1 MTQQPLER
9 PTSSQ
14 LPRSARPRR
23 RGMILLLV
31 LVVIAVLS
39 LSAFTFT
46 ELMLV
51 EREAVRL
58 SQRQAQAE
66 ALAASGAEMARL
78 FLAWDEPSQFE
89 AGGRYDN
96 FDRFSNVL
104 VIDDVQAR
112 DRGRFT
118 LLAPAIADGYYGG
131 VRYGLEDE
139 STRLN
144 LNALLML
151 DDYAKNA
158 AGAENGGREI
168 LMGLPGMT
176 EDIADSILDWIDSD
190 DEPREFGAEIDY
202 YASLDPPYAPKNGPL
217 DTVEE
222 LLLIR
227 DVSPWL
233 LFGGDANRN
242 GQVDASEPDA
252 SEYTGVDDSDGSMS
266 RGWAAYLTLH
276 SIESNLQL
284 DGQPKIYVNQGDLE
298 ALYDELIEVLDE
310 QWATFIVALRRYGPS
325 PSGDPM
331 LGAAEGAETDYSVD
345 DLDLSQSG
353 DYKLTT
359 ILDLIGTRVE
369 IKKEAEEDSGGGSG
383 GDSGGESGG
392 DSGRESEETIGGS
405 SGKGEETGKGEEAE
419 EPKIFQSPFSDTAGE
434 YVNYLPILMEYLSAT
449 ESERLPARINI
460 NQAPRTILAGI
471 PGMTDEIVE
480 QVVSQRQPDPAYSE
494 TYQQQETW
502 ILCDGIVTLEQMKA
516 LMPFVTAGGNVFRAQ
531 VVGYFDAEGPAARI
545 EVILDATTSP
555 AQVVFWRD
563 LTHLGRGYSSETLG
577 VEAPDW

>member
-1 MTQQPLER
+1 
-9 PTSSQ
+9 
-14 LPRSARPRR
+14 
-23 RGMILLLV
+23 MILLLV
-31 LVVIAVLS
+31 LVVVAVLS
-39 LSAFTFT
+39 LSAFTFS

-58 SQRQAQAE
+58 SRRQAQAR
-66 ALAASGAEMARL
+66 ALAESGVEMARL
-78 FLAWDEPSQFE
+78 FLAWDEPSQYE
-89 AGGRYDN
+89 SGGRYDN
-96 FDRFSNVL
+96 FDRFRNVL

-118 LLAPAIADGYYGG
+118 LVAPMVTDGYYGG

-151 DDYAKNA
+151 EEYAKNV
-158 AGAENGGREI
+158 AGTENAGREI

-176 EDIADSILDWIDSD
+176 EDVADSILDWIDSD
-190 DEPREFGAEIDY
+190 DEAREFGAEFDY
-202 YASLDPPYAPKNGPL
+202 YTSLDPAYAPKNGPL

-222 LLLIR
+222 LLLVR

-242 GQVDASEPDA
+242 GQVDSSEPDA
-252 SEYTGVDDSDGSMS
+252 SEYTGGDDSDGSMS

-276 SIESNLQL
+276 SIESNLQF
-284 DGQPKIYVNQGDLE
+284 DGQAKIYVNQDDLE

-325 PSGDPM
+325 SSGEPAPGEPDV
-331 LGAAEGAETDYSVD
+331 AETSYSVD
-345 DLDLSQSG
+345 DLDLSQPG
-353 DYKLTT
+353 EYELTT

-369 IKKEAEEDSGGGSG
+369 IKKETQEDSGGGSG
-383 GDSGGESGG
+383 EATAGEGAKGGGETKAKEAE
-392 DSGRESEETIGGS
+392 ES
-405 SGKGEETGKGEEAE
+405 EEAE
-419 EPKIFQSPFSDTAGE
+419 EAKILQSPFLDTAGE
-434 YVNYLPILMEYLSAT
+434 FVNYLPTLMETLSAT

-460 NQAPRTILAGI
+460 CQAPRTILAGI
-471 PGMTDEIVE
+471 PGMSDEIVE
-480 QVVSQRQPDPAYSE
+480 QIVTQRQSDPTYAE

-502 ILCDGIVTLEQMKA
+502 ILCDGIVTLDQMKT
-516 LMPFVTAGGNVFRAQ
+516 LMPFVTGGGSVFRTQ
-531 VVGYFDAEGPAARI
+531 VVGYFDEEGPAARI

-563 LTHLGRGYSSETLG
+563 LTHLGRGYSLETLG
-577 VEAPDW
+577 VEAAD

>member
-1 MTQQPLER
+1 
-9 PTSSQ
+9 
-14 LPRSARPRR
+14 
-23 RGMILLLV
+23 
-31 LVVIAVLS
+31 
-39 LSAFTFT
+39 
-46 ELMLV
+46 
-51 EREAVRL
+51 VRL
-58 SQRQAQAE
+58 SRRQAQAE
-66 ALAASGAEMARL
+66 ALAASGVEMARL

-158 AGAENGGREI
+158 TGTENGGREI

-298 ALYDELIEVLDE
+298 ALYDELVEILDE

-325 PSGDPM
+325 ESGEPM
-331 LGAAEGAETDYSVD
+331 PGEPDRAETDYSVD

-359 ILDLIGTRVE
+359 ILDLIGARVE
-369 IKKEAEEDSGGGSG
+369 IKEEEEGDASGQ
-383 GDSGGESGG
+383 SGGES
-392 DSGRESEETIGGS
+392 SGES
-405 SGKGEETGKGEEAE
+405 SGASGGRGGETAKAETSGKEGEQDNAEEEE
-419 EPKIFQSPFSDTAGE
+419 EPKILQSPFSDTAGE
-434 YVNYLPILMEYLSAT
+434 FVNYLPILMEYLTAT

-480 QVVSQRQPDPAYSE
+480 QVVSQRQPDPAYAE

-502 ILCDGIVTLEQMKA
+502 ILCDGIVTREQMKA

-531 VVGYFDAEGPAARI
+531 VVGYFDEGGPAARI